1 MEKLKQALYLNLIKD
16 DRWQYLTGGLKNTLI
31 ITLFATLIGIALGL
45 LIAIVRATHDKT
57 GKMKFL
63 NGVCQIYLTVIRGTP
78 VVIQLMIFYYCIFVS
93 RVFAGV
99 FVGVIAFGLN
109 SAAYVAE
116 IFRSGIMSIDEG
128 QMEAGRSLGFNYVQ
142 TMRYIIMPQAFK
154 NVLPALC
161 NEFVVLL
168 KETSVAGYVA
178 VQDLTKGGD
187 IIRSRTYDAWTPLLI
202 VAAVYLALTM
212 IFNHFAQNLERSLRK
227 NDNVQNGEVIIDI
240 NDLSK
245 AFGDLKVLT
254 NISTQ
259 IRKGDVVCVIGP
271 SGSGKSTFLRCM
283 NLLETPTGGH
293 IYFEGTDITDPKTNI
308 DKLRQKMGMV
318 FQQFNLFP
326 HMTILDNMTLA
337 PMKLLGRPKDEAET
351 EALKLLE
358 RVGLK
363 EKASAY
369 PGQLSGGQKQRVAIV
384 RALAMHPDVMLFD
397 EPTSALDPEMVGEVL
412 NVMRQLAEEHMTMVV
427 VTHEM
432 GFAREVATRV
442 MFMEGGNFIEE
453 NEPKE
458 FFEHPKSERLKAFL
472 SKVL

>member
-63 NGVCQIYLTVIRGTP
+63 NGVCQVYLTAIIRSAYDQQPERKKGLPLKILNGICKVYLTVIRGTP
-78 VVIQLMIFYYCIFVS
+78 MMVQLLIMWFVVWASARSTDSNMMKCAIL
-93 RVFAGV
+93 
-99 FVGVIAFGLN
+99 AFGIN
-109 SAAYVAE
+109 SGAYVAE

-227 NDNVQNGEVIIDI
+227 N
-240 NDLSK
+240 
-245 AFGDLKVLT
+245 
-254 NISTQ
+254 
-259 IRKGDVVCVIGP
+259 
-271 SGSGKSTFLRCM
+271 
-283 NLLETPTGGH
+283 
-293 IYFEGTDITDPKTNI
+293 
-308 DKLRQKMGMV
+308 
-318 FQQFNLFP
+318 
-326 HMTILDNMTLA
+326 
-337 PMKLLGRPKDEAET
+337 
-351 EALKLLE
+351 E
-358 RVGLK
+358 R
-363 EKASAY
+363 
-369 PGQLSGGQKQRVAIV
+369 
-384 RALAMHPDVMLFD
+384 
-397 EPTSALDPEMVGEVL
+397 
-412 NVMRQLAEEHMTMVV
+412 
-427 VTHEM
+427 
-432 GFAREVATRV
+432 
-442 MFMEGGNFIEE
+442 
-453 NEPKE
+453 
-458 FFEHPKSERLKAFL
+458 
-472 SKVL
+472 